1 MTRDRRR
8 SRGKSGNQ
16 VKAARRGKSSKQ
28 RKTNRRG
35 KSSRSKQ
42 GRPGKPNRRNVVN
55 AKKRQ
60 G

>member
-1 MTRDRRR
+1 MN
-8 SRGKSGNQ
+8 RGKSGNQ
-16 VKAARRGKSSKQ
+16 VKAARRGKSNKQ

-42 GRPGKPNRRNVVN
+42 GRPGKPSRRNVVN